1 MTSITITRAL
11 TKTKTLQ
18 KSIMSDLKSKHFI
31 ISLKKSEENNSQSQ
45 CERIKANQQ
54 SISDRFDT
62 IVKIKTLI
70 AESNLNSTVEVAGK
84 KITVTEALAIKELM
98 SLKKEYLRELRSQYA
113 DAKREVESSE
123 YSIERTLDSNVSNIS
138 SDTDSSQVKDHVDKL
153 KESLE
158 YSMGKIIT
166 SCNNKNPEDYIEE
179 VKNKIESFE
188 EEIDFVLSEHNA
200 LTSIEID

>member
-1 MTSITITRAL
+1 MSSITITRAL

-18 KSIMSDLKSKHFI
+18 KSIISDLKSKRFI
-31 ISLKKSEENNSQSQ
+31 ISLKKSEEKNIQSQ

-54 SISDRFDT
+54 SISDRFNT

-70 AESNLNSTVEVAGK
+70 AASNLNSVVEVAGK
-84 KITVTEALAIKELM
+84 KVTVTEALAIKELM
-98 SLKKEYLRELRSQYA
+98 SLKKEYLRELRAQYA
-113 DAKREVESSE
+113 EAKREVETAE

-138 SDTDSSQVKDHVDKL
+138 SDTDSSQVKEHVDKL
-153 KESLE
+153 RESLE

-166 SCNNKNPEDYIEE
+166 SCNNKEPEDYIEE

-200 LTSIEID
+200 LATIDID